1 MGSLSLKLIIYFI
14 IIMIKI
20 LITTL
25 VRNNEQWLPIFY
37 SEVDK
42 LKEEFKNKI
51 EFTIFI
57 YENDSIDS
65 TKSLLKG
72 DFFSHNYGHPGDMVS
87 RTRRLA
93 FYRNNL
99 KELSSSSEYDF
110 VLMVDS
116 NILFSPSALQSL
128 LGTLDTREDV
138 AMACSHGLV
147 QTSLPCH
154 FFYDT
159 FATITPDGQKCG
171 QFTNVVECAYP
182 GPYHDRHCH
191 HAHGSPPLYG
201 GATGLVELNS
211 CFGGFVLIRNE
222 VYMKCEWGIT
232 NPSDCEHWEFC
243 SQVRK
248 HGKIVLDRGARVLW
262 SE

>member
-1 MGSLSLKLIIYFI
+1 
-14 IIMIKI
+14 MIKI
-20 LITTL
+20 LVTTL

-37 SEVDK
+37 SEIEK
-42 LKEEFKNKI
+42 LKKEFENKI
-51 EFTIFI
+51 EFSVFV
-57 YENDSIDS
+57 YENDSTDS

-72 DFFSHNYGHPGDMVS
+72 DFFRYNYGHPNDMVS
-87 RTRRLA
+87 RTHRLS
-93 FYRNNL
+93 FYRNSA
-99 KELSSSSEYDF
+99 KVLSLNKKYDF

-116 NILFSPSALQSL
+116 NVLFSPDALKSL
-128 LGTLDTREDV
+128 LDTMDTREDV

-171 QFTNVVECAYP
+171 QFTNVVECTYP

-191 HAHGSPPLYG
+191 RARGSAPLYDAG
-201 GATGLVELNS
+201 SELVELNS

-222 VYMKCEWGIT
+222 VYMKCDWGIT
-232 NPSDCEHWEFC
+232 NPDDCEHWEFC

-248 HGKIVLDRGARVLW
+248 HGKIVLDRGAKVLW